1 MVPSKRNSDQNL
13 GVGINSTT
21 LKVDMNTLATN
32 VSPVIDMQR
41 ASLWTVHNR
50 IDFQDSGS
58 TTYPRAGAEG
68 TYHTPIVYVSET
80 DNTGGTSL
88 AKHVTRSVVLE
99 SDAVGLRMI
108 LAANRPT
115 GSDFKVYYK
124 AVSDDVAFEDVAW
137 TEIER
142 ENDLPRDEDRLTYR
156 DYTYLIGGQGGNLPP
171 FSKFKIKI
179 VMFSTNNARV
189 PQFKDLRVI
198 AMGA

>member
-1 MVPSKRNSDQNL
+1 
-13 GVGINSTT
+13 
-21 LKVDMNTLATN
+21 
-32 VSPVIDMQR
+32 
-41 ASLWTVHNR
+41 
-50 IDFQDSGS
+50 
-58 TTYPRAGAEG
+58 
-68 TYHTPIVYVSET
+68 
-80 DNTGGTSL
+80 
-88 AKHVTRSVVLE
+88 
-99 SDAVGLRMI
+99 MI